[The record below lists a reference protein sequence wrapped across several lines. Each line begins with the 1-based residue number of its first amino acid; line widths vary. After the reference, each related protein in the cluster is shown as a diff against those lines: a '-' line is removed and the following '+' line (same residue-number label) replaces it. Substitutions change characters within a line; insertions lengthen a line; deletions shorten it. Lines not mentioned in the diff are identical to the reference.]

1 MQMLRVTAKVP
12 ISERRETTR
21 AEPMLFWVTTK
32 DAFCFVMKKGVDGQK
47 IRQTS

>member
-1 MQMLRVTAKVP
+1 MLRMTANVP

-21 AEPMLFWVTTK
+21 AEPTLFWVTTQ
-32 DAFCFVMKKGVDGQK
+32 DAFWFVMKKGVDGQK